1 MVMGTEVLAAGVD
14 TVSQLPPVVLVV
26 NDTVSDEGGA
36 VKVICCVR
44 AVVEP

>member
-1 MVMGTEVLAAGVD
+1 MGAKVLAAEVD

-26 NDTVSDEGGA
+26 NDTGSDEGGA
-36 VKVICCVR
+36 VKLICCVR